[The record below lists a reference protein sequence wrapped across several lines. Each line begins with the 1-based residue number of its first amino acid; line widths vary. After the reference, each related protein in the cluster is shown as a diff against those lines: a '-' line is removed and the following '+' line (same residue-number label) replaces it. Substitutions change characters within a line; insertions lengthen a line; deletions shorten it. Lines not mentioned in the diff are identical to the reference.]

1 MEIFGRATA
10 NAVVNTLTD
19 GRSVVNF
26 TVVVN
31 ETYKDKKTGEFKDV
45 PTYFNCS
52 YWINTKIA
60 QYIKKGVILHVSGS
74 VSADAWVDMKG
85 EAKGQLRFH
94 VNTIKV
100 FGGSGKKD
108 EPQPAI
114 INEPANENA
123 PVDDL
128 PF

>member
-10 NAVVNTLTD
+10 NAVVNTLPD
-19 GRSVVNF
+19 GRSVANF

-31 ETYKDKKTGEFKDV
+31 ETYKDKKSGEFKDV
-45 PTYFNCS
+45 PTYFKCS

-60 QYIKKGVILHVSGS
+60 QYISKGVILHVSGS
-74 VSADAWVDMKG
+74 VKAEAWVDMKG
-85 EAKGQLRFH
+85 EAKGELRFH

-100 FGGSGKKD
+100 FGGTSKKD
-108 EPQPAI
+108 EPQTAI
-114 INEPANENA
+114 ISEPANENA